1 MTTETA
7 EEVEIQVGPCS
18 KTPSVHVPRAGG
30 FSDESSLKPTK
41 DDNSPA
47 GQPECAPTVT
57 SIATA
62 DDNKNESHQKKN
74 ESFVDRAASAPDMAS
89 RGMKSLTGKINKI
102 NRQHRALKKSWK
114 SLQRALATL
123 SKNAKGVLSI
133 FGGRA

>member
-30 FSDESSLKPTK
+30 FSEESSLKPTK
-41 DDNSPA
+41 DDNSPSR
-47 GQPECAPTVT
+47 QSECAPTATVV
-57 SIATA
+57 ATA
-62 DDNKNESHQKKN
+62 DGNNESNQMKN

-102 NRQHRALKKSWK
+102 NRQHRALQKSWK

-123 SKNAKGVLSI
+123 RKNAKGVLSM
-133 FGGRA
+133 FGRGA